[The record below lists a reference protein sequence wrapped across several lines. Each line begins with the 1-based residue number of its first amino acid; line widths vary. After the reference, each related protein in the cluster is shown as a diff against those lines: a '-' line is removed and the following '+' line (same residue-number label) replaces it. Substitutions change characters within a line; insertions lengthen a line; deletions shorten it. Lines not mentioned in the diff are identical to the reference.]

1 MSNGAALVLAVL
13 VLGAVAADQVW
24 NGGAALVFLMQRFL
38 DLLDWLA
45 FWR

>member
-1 MSNGAALVLAVL
+1 MTNAVALSLALL

-24 NGGAALVFLMQRFL
+24 NGGAALVFVMQKFVA
-38 DLLDWLA
+38 LLDWLA